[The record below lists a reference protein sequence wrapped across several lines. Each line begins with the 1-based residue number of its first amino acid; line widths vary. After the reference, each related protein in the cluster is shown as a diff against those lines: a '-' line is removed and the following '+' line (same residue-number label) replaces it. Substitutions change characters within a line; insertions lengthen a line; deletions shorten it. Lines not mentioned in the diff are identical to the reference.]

1 MKQSSPREKFK
12 FDVMDLSKNP
22 ESFKQEDG
30 RLKHVK
36 DVLLPT
42 AVKKMFTKD
51 TWKEKK
57 L

>member
-12 FDVMDLSKNP
+12 FDVMDISKNP

-30 RLKHVK
+30 RPKHVK

-57 L
+57 K